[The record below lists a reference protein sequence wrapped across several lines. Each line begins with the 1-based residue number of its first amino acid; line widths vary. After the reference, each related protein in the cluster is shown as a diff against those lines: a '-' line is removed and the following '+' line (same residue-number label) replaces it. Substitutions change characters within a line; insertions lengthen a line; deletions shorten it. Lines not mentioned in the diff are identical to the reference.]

1 MAGTGPAP
9 NPNSRRQRK
18 LKASGDT
25 VSLVPLSGLAVQP
38 KLDKRPDGTK
48 WHPAALELWNAI
60 WSSPMSQ
67 EFDVSDVHGLMRLI
81 ELSHM
86 FWSLDNIKD
95 ARTKIL
101 LAGEIRLASQA
112 YGLSPLDRRRLKW
125 TIAGEEEATNRS
137 RNRRSA
143 AIKPADDPRLQDI

>member
-1 MAGTGPAP
+1 
-9 NPNSRRQRK
+9 
-18 LKASGDT
+18 
-25 VSLVPLSGLAVQP
+25 
-38 KLDKRPDGTK
+38 
-48 WHPAALELWNAI
+48 
-60 WSSPMSQ
+60 
-67 EFDVSDVHGLMRLI
+67 
-81 ELSHM
+81 M
-86 FWSLDNIKD
+86 FWSIDNIKD